1 MGRPTRTAHLLAGS
15 LLAHDAAMFSYDVRP
30 LLKRIHAPTLIL
42 HRRDDPIADI
52 AHGRYLSREIPGA
65 TLVELPG
72 AEHMYFLGSQGPAL
86 EAIRTFIDTHVAGG
100 ALRRAVKRVE
110 RKSSYGAGWDSLT
123 PSEREVAALIAQG
136 LTNAA
141 IAKRLRISRFTV
153 DGRLRRV
160 FAKLA
165 VSTRVEVSAEYFRSS
180 ER

>member
-1 MGRPTRTAHLLAGS
+1 MAGRLERHTCSPAAYSLTMRDVQRRRTSAVETDPRA
-15 LLAHDAAMFSYDVRP
+15 DA
-30 LLKRIHAPTLIL
+30 LL

-52 AHGRYLSREIPGA
+52 AHGRYLSREIRSA